1 MVESLS
7 YTEDAILNPID
18 GRGQSGRGH
27 NDSEVYRQYRQE
39 LERLRKM

>member
-1 MVESLS
+1 MMESLVYS
-7 YTEDAILNPID
+7 EDAILN
-18 GRGQSGRGH
+18 QSGRGQ

>member
-1 MVESLS
+1 MMESLVYS
-7 YTEDAILNPID
+7 EDASVNPLD
-18 GRGQSGRGH
+18 GRGQSGRGQ